1 MAETECDMVVGETEM
16 VGLKSV
22 LSGSLMF
29 RCQHFAMRS
38 LLIVGE
44 GGGRG

>member
-22 LSGSLMF
+22 LSGSLMSSHNAVE
-29 RCQHFAMRS
+29 Q
-38 LLIVGE
+38 GQ
-44 GGGRG
+44 